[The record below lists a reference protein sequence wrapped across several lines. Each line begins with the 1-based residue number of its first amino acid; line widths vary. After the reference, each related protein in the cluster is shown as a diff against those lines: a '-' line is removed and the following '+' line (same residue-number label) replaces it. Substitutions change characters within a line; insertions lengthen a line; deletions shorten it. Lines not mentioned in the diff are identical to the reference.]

1 MCLLKMSCSDTESEP
16 FPSSESEYEP
26 EDYSSSEPSDSGKYA
41 WLQIQWLHFKNSE
54 PYKIFYK
61 ETLNED
67 YPFNA
72 ISLLPNRRG
81 APKMF
86 KAIELSSLYQ
96 GPLEIHDKKK
106 KNMEELFQFI
116 PPIHQNYLLQGCNWK
131 L

>member
-26 EDYSSSEPSDSGKYA
+26 EDYSSSEPSDS
-41 WLQIQWLHFKNSE
+41 
-54 PYKIFYK
+54 